1 MTNDKPKTQAPTGA
15 TGTTGATGATS
26 DDKQKAQALE
36 ARVAALEASG
46 IAASESRGPRLVEAQ
61 ALEPRIAALEAQV
74 NLPQQ
79 AEKLEARVAALE
91 AHKAAPKT
99 LAETVDDIVALLK
112 SNDGFGRGPITEAI
126 ARLQKAGATGAHE
139 APHAA
144 ASS

>member
-1 MTNDKPKTQAPTGA
+1 MTNDKPKTQAPAGSA
-15 TGTTGATGATS
+15 SPGATGATS

-36 ARVAALEASG
+36 ARV
-46 IAASESRGPRLVEAQ
+46 
-61 ALEPRIAALEAQV
+61 AALEAQV

-99 LAETVDDIVALLK
+99 LAETLDDVVALLK